1 MIKRKCIFDNMSDK
15 DIQRLIELA
24 ELQLEHSFT
33 PEEALESLVS
43 AGILDE
49 HGNPTTPYQ
58 ELAQEQE

>member
-1 MIKRKCIFDNMSDK
+1 MSDK

-33 PEEALESLVS
+33 QEEALASLVS

-49 HGNPTTPYQ
+49 NGDPTPPYQ
-58 ELAQEQE
+58 KLAQEQE

>member
-1 MIKRKCIFDNMSDK
+1 MSDK

-33 PEEALESLVS
+33 QEEALASLIS

-49 HGNPTTPYQ
+49 DGNPTPPYQ

>member
-1 MIKRKCIFDNMSDK
+1 MSDK

-24 ELQLEHSFT
+24 EMQLRHSFT
-33 PEEALESLVS
+33 QKEALASLIS

-49 HGNPTTPYQ
+49 NGNPTPPYQ

>member
-1 MIKRKCIFDNMSDK
+1 MGDK

-33 PEEALESLVS
+33 QEEALASLVS

-49 HGNPTTPYQ
+49 NGNPTAPYQ

>member
-1 MIKRKCIFDNMSDK
+1 MSDK

-33 PEEALESLVS
+33 KEEALASLIS

-49 HGNPTTPYQ
+49 DGFPTPPYR